1 MLRLA
6 TSVSTWPF
14 YNFRYRK
21 LLFELARRFQL
32 YVLAGSALPGDGKV
46 SVFKLMR
53 ILPFKLPRRIRYY
66 ASPLIAE
73 TALNIV
79 GADVVW
85 LFDTAS
91 PIHPLL
97 VKAPIVLDA
106 EDTRVVLPKERL
118 EDVRKLSS
126 INELRLM
133 KNSKIRKIVV
143 TTKIIKRKLV
153 MLGLDEEKISVIPY
167 GVDTSLF
174 YPTPLPNE
182 PVVLYYG
189 TFQPHRAPLLLKVVE
204 VLARKRRDAK
214 FLLIGDM
221 PSPVRDRLLRE
232 VGSRVE
238 MPGFVEHDR
247 LPQFLQKA
255 RVCILPQDR
264 SLGGRLSFKLLE
276 YLACGRLVV
285 ATDVD
290 ESFPLKESGAGI
302 VTEIDAEAMA
312 YAIFR
317 LLDDDRLAEEL
328 ARKGVDYVLKYYWN
342 KMVEDYIQLFY
353 RVLDEEC

>member
-32 YVLAGSALPGDGKV
+32 YVLAGSALPSDEKV
-46 SVFKLMR
+46 STFKLMR
-53 ILPFKLPRRIRYY
+53 ILPFTLPRRVRYY
-66 ASPLIAE
+66 VSPLIAQ

-106 EDTRVVLPKERL
+106 EDTRVVLPKEQL
-118 EDVRKLSS
+118 KNVRKLSS

-143 TTKIIKRKLV
+143 TTKIIKKKLI
-153 MLGLDEEKISVIPY
+153 MLGLDEKRISVIPY

-174 YPTPLPNE
+174 YPTPLPEE

-189 TFQPHRAPLLLKVVE
+189 TFQPHRARLLLEVIE
-204 VLARKRRDAK
+204 VLAQKRRDTR
-214 FLLIGDM
+214 FLLIGDI
-221 PSPVRDRLLRE
+221 PSPMRSRLLRIA
-232 VGSRVE
+232 GNRVE
-238 MPGFVEHDR
+238 MPGFVEHDM

-276 YLACGRLVV
+276 YMACGRPVV
-285 ATDVD
+285 GTNVD

-302 VTEIDAEAMA
+302 VTEINAEAMA
-312 YAIFR
+312 EAVIR

-328 ARKGVDYVLKYYWN
+328 ARKGVEHTRKYDWN
-342 KMVEDYIQLFY
+342 KMVEDYVELFHQVY
-353 RVLDEEC
+353 NDQ

>member
-1 MLRLA
+1 VYY
-6 TSVSTWPF
+6 VSPYFAQIT
-14 YNFRYRK
+14 
-21 LLFELARRFQL
+21 
-32 YVLAGSALPGDGKV
+32 
-46 SVFKLMR
+46 
-53 ILPFKLPRRIRYY
+53 
-66 ASPLIAE
+66 
-73 TALNIV
+73 LNSI

-85 LFDTAS
+85 LYDTAT
-91 PIHPLL
+91 PIHPLFL
-97 VKAPIVLDA
+97 RAPVVLDT
-106 EDTRVVLPKERL
+106 DDPKVVLPKGELSRIP
-118 EDVRKLSS
+118 KLSLV
-126 INELRLM
+126 NELRLL
-133 KNSKIRKIVV
+133 KNRKIRKIVV
-143 TTKIIKRKLV
+143 PTEMIRRKFIA
-153 MLGLDEEKISVIPY
+153 LGLDEDRVTVVPY

-174 YPTPLPNE
+174 YPTPLPEE

-189 TFQPHRAPLLLKVVE
+189 TFQPHRARLLLE
-204 VLARKRRDAK
+204 IIGVLAQKRRDTR
-214 FLLIGDM
+214 FLLIGDI
-221 PSPVRDRLLRE
+221 PSPMRSRLLRIA
-232 VGSRVE
+232 GNRVE
-238 MPGFVEHDR
+238 MPGLVEHDR
-247 LPQFLQKA
+247 LPQLLQKA

-290 ESFPLKESGAGI
+290 KSFPLKESGAGI

-317 LLDDDRLAEEL
+317 LLDGDRLAEEL